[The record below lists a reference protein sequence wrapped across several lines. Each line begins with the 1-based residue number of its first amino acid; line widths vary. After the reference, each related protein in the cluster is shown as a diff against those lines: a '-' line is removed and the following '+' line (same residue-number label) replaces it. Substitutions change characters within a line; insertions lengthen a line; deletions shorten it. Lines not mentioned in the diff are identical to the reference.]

1 MERNMKRITGFAVA
15 AGAAMLLAGA
25 TVLAQPY
32 GGFGPGSRG
41 AAGPFAGARGPG
53 AGPGMHGGAVNVA
66 ERLAA
71 RKAELKITA
80 EQEPQW
86 NAFAAAVTGQAGAMQ
101 ARRESMWQLPQG
113 ERFAQ
118 REAMRSQ
125 HLEQHRV
132 VDAAF
137 DQLYAALTPEQRT
150 LMDQQ
155 GCGLGGHGRGRA

>member
-1 MERNMKRITGFAVA
+1 MKRITGFAVA
-15 AGAAMLLAGA
+15 AGAALVLAGA

-32 GGFGPGSRG
+32 GGFGPGG
-41 AAGPFAGARGPG
+41 HGGPGPFAGARGPG
-53 AGPGMHGGAVNVA
+53 AGPGMRGGAANVA

-80 EQEPQW
+80 EQEAQW
-86 NAFAAAVTGQAGAMQ
+86 NAFVAAVTEQATAMQ
-101 ARRESMWQLPQG
+101 AQRESMWNLPRG

-125 HLEQHRV
+125 HLEQHKG

-137 DQLYAALTPEQRT
+137 EQLYAVLTPEQKV
-150 LMDQQ
+150 LFEQQ
-155 GCGLGGHGRGRA
+155 GCGLGGGYGRGRA